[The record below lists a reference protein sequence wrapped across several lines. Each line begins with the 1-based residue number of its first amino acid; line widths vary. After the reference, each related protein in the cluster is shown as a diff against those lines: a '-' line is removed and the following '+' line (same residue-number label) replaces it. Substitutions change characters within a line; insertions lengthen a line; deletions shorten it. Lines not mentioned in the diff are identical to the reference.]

1 MTDLTLS
8 ISAALRDA
16 QLQRL
21 EAALASKASAKINT
35 VKDKEKLHATDR

>member
-16 QLQRL
+16 KLQRL
-21 EAALASKASAKINT
+21 EAALASKAVAKSDSI
-35 VKDKEKLHATDR
+35 KDMGKPARG

>member
-21 EAALASKASAKINT
+21 EASWALKAVAK
-35 VKDKEKLHATDR
+35 TDTIKVMGKPARG